1 MRSVP
6 HARGSGFCP
15 GAAAGLTHAVPP
27 CGRSRDDSAESCGQR
42 HLADSVAA
50 DCSRHWDDGRGLDQ
64 PPMNR
69 FRPNQSLY
77 ANRRPAF
84 RFRMHRVG
92 GTLESQPAPVSGGGR
107 CPLRYVAHPLTRAF
121 SSLVGIFLVWLISSV
136 GSSAAL
142 VEADDPRYGAKTLTI
157 DTRTGLVW
165 LDLPVSSGFSYLQ
178 AAEATQPGG
187 LFEGFTHATVEKLFA
202 LYRGAGIAGP
212 GWYPESSSSL
222 QPILSLVSLVGA
234 TSSQDG
240 RPEAFGISGIG
251 VNGWHWGVGLDFIYL
266 DGVPGYVEQTGIC
279 MGDTTRSAEW
289 GNWLVQPIPEPS
301 SWRLGLLAVLA
312 FLGTRLLTGRHHD
325 APNEP
330 PPSLA
335 VGNSDGFGGRRSV
348 S

>member
-1 MRSVP
+1 MGKLPGLKPCEVCRMLEALGFALVRQ
-6 HARGSGFCP
+6 RGSHMQYR
-15 GAAAGLTHAVPP
+15 HA
-27 CGRSRDDSAESCGQR
+27 
-42 HLADSVAA
+42 
-50 DCSRHWDDGRGLDQ
+50 DGRGTTV
-64 PPMNR
+64 
-69 FRPNQSLY
+69 PNH
-77 ANRRPAF
+77 A
-84 RFRMHRVG
+84 
-92 GTLESQPAPVSGGGR
+92 GR
-107 CPLRYVAHPLTRAF
+107 D
-121 SSLVGIFLVWLISSV
+121 ISPI
-136 GSSAAL
+136 L
-142 VEADDPRYGAKTLTI
+142 FDDPRYGAKTLTI